1 MLTFRRVGMA
11 RPAEIKVSSDTRGM
25 PLSLTR
31 NRKQERITGIYE
43 HWRVADEWWGRE
55 IQRDYF
61 RIETSQGVVLDI
73 YHDMAANLWYL
84 DRIHAR

>member
-1 MLTFRRVGMA
+1 VA
-11 RPAEIKVSSDTRGM
+11 RLRPEEIKVSSDMRGTT

-31 NRKQERITGIYE
+31 NRRREKITGIYE
-43 HWRVADEWWGRE
+43 HWRIADEWWGRE

-61 RIETSQGVVLDI
+61 RIETSEGVVLDV
-73 YHDMAANLWYL
+73 YHDVVANLWYL